1 MDMNQ
6 KRAVKQLMAIKK
18 MAKEIRLAAD
28 DWPSEWQTLIA
39 TLMSA
44 RTTDK
49 VTIQI
54 ATKLFE
60 KYDSVEKL
68 SRAGVSSIAE
78 IVRGVNFYKTKAR
91 NISNLAKILTSA
103 YNGKV
108 PHDFSK
114 LIELP
119 GVGRKTANV
128 FLAEQGHGRIGID
141 THCLWLSQQMGWTK
155 HEKQELV
162 EKDLKKLFPRRLWGD
177 INWIL
182 VRFGQTFPSRT
193 KKREILKEIKKM
205 R

>member
-1 MDMNQ
+1 MGMNSG
-6 KRAVKQLMAIKK
+6 KAVRQLMAIKK

-91 NISNLAKILTSA
+91 NISNLAKILTSE

-119 GVGRKTANV
+119 GIGRKTANV
-128 FLAEQGHGRIGID
+128 F
-141 THCLWLSQQMGWTK
+141 
-155 HEKQELV
+155 
-162 EKDLKKLFPRRLWGD
+162 
-177 INWIL
+177 
-182 VRFGQTFPSRT
+182 
-193 KKREILKEIKKM
+193 
-205 R
+205 